1 MKYGYHY
8 TPCDSSCSGPGLW
21 LLLKLSA
28 ILGTAA
34 GVWWALTAIGRAM
47 SAAATAAASAAP
59 AVLAVAGVLV
69 AAAAVAV
76 VTFVVRNNQR
86 PPLLPHDRPARQALG
101 ASTVEVIDVT
111 PNRKRLNPPR
121 PAYQTFAYQTFA
133 ASDHVTASR

>member
-21 LLLKLSA
+21 LLLKLSV

-34 GVWWALTAIGRAM
+34 GVWWVLKAIGRAL
-47 SAAATAAASAAP
+47 SAAATAATEAGP
-59 AVLAVAGVLV
+59 AVFAIAGVIA

-86 PPLLPHDRPARQALG
+86 PPLIPHDRPARQELD
-101 ASTVEVIDVT
+101 ASTVEVIDVI

-121 PAYQTFAYQTFA
+121 PAYQTYAYQTFA
-133 ASDHVTASR
+133 TPEHATMSR